1 MARTAAQQAA
11 LDAIPRGT
19 VLTPEMLLATGWTA
33 RRGPTGQII
42 EWYSPD
48 GPSGGILRGP
58 DPRPTNGPNW
68 KTIGE
73 HAAMAVAAPVAGAV
87 IGAATGAAPAASLV
101 PSTAGASGVTGADIA
116 GATAAGGTATG
127 GALAPAVAP
136 PVLNGVAKAGT
147 GIVSK
152 LLGQN
157 PWMTGAGL
165 AAGVGTALINR
176 NAANNATQAEIQAS
190 RDATAAQL
198 QAAHEA
204 IQAEQQTAQQS
215 LGLQQAIY
223 NQNSGN
229 LAPYRGAG
237 ASALGQLGTIFGVN
251 TSGGGSAPLNV
262 IPQGIGNPSSA
273 PVGPPGTF
281 TPNAATQVRTAGM
294 QPLPMDGKQT
304 LAQAGG
310 AVIPMQLPD
319 GRYMAVPAAQVND
332 VLTQGGRRVN

>member
-1 MARTAAQQAA
+1 
-11 LDAIPRGT
+11 
-19 VLTPEMLLATGWTA
+19 
-33 RRGPTGQII
+33 
-42 EWYSPD
+42 
-48 GPSGGILRGP
+48 
-58 DPRPTNGPNW
+58 
-68 KTIGE
+68 
-73 HAAMAVAAPVAGAV
+73 MAVAAPVAGAV

-152 LLGQN
+152 ILGQN
-157 PWMTGAGL
+157 PWLTAANIAG
-165 AAGVGTALINR
+165 GVGTALINR
-176 NAANNATQAEIQAS
+176 NAAQNATNAEIQAS
-190 RDATAAQL
+190 KDATAAQL

-262 IPQGIGNPSSA
+262 IPQGIGNGAASV
-273 PVGPPGTF
+273 PVGPPGAF
-281 TPNAATQVRTAGM
+281 SPNAATQVRTAGM

-310 AVIPMQLPD
+310 AVVPMQLPD
-319 GRYMAVPAAQVND
+319 GRYVAVPAGQVND
-332 VLTQGGRRVN
+332 VIAQGGKRVV